1 MKSTLHPDLLATKDL
16 IYKLL
21 NFRCSIP
28 QAEVDNAEYGPCQFT
43 LEERRIKFRVAKVT
57 PTKMGQFVTLYK
69 RVGKQP
75 IQPYEAL
82 DPFDILVISTHGE
95 FFGQFVMPKSVLVQ

>member
-1 MKSTLHPDLLATKDL
+1 
-16 IYKLL
+16 
-21 NFRCSIP
+21 
-28 QAEVDNAEYGPCQFT
+28 
-43 LEERRIKFRVAKVT
+43 
-57 PTKMGQFVTLYK
+57 MGQFVTLYK